1 MEEESQPQDKLFARL
16 NGKHGE
22 HLVVFTD
29 RQTMTGTS
37 LQRYNTPQITTPI
50 EFKPGRTL
58 HDDEWYFI
66 ELDDEQQA
74 EMIAP
79 YTNNANTAS
88 DNRTIGASE
97 YAKVVALYK
106 TNGRE
111 LLVTKV
117 SAGMRVES
125 KTFIGLNEHPE
136 ITSYQKAIE
145 FTGVVDAYYDSDGK
159 LYFKHYSKIRSLFPG
174 IEAFYRDATAEEKNT
189 FLGKSFF
196 DIQGIDADTIGMR
209 DSQKIA
215 EILDDDRMRLDDT
228 VFQQSIITYA
238 REYAPELAS
247 DDGKL
252 KITDKATLH
261 KSLNVLTDRYYTS
274 GLFGDK
280 REAIDSTKIDT

>member
-1 MEEESQPQDKLFARL
+1 MEEENQSREKLFARL
-16 NGKHGE
+16 SGKRGE

-29 RQTMTGTS
+29 EQTMTDAS
-37 LQRYNTPQITTPI
+37 LQQYNAPQITTPI

-58 HDDEWYFI
+58 HDDEWYFV
-66 ELDDEQQA
+66 ELDDEKQL
-74 EMIAP
+74 EMITP
-79 YTNNANTAS
+79 YTGNADTAS

-106 TNGRE
+106 TNGSE

-125 KTFIGLNEHPE
+125 KTFIGLNAHPE
-136 ITSYQKAIE
+136 IKSYQKAIE
-145 FTGVVDAYYDSDGK
+145 FTGVIDAYYDGSNK

-189 FLGKSFF
+189 FLGKPFF
-196 DIQGIDADTIGMR
+196 DIQGVDVDAIGMR

-215 EILDDDRMRLDDT
+215 EILDDDRIQLDDDT
-228 VFQQSIITYA
+228 FQQNAIAYA
-238 REYAPELAS
+238 REYAPELVTE
-247 DDGKL
+247 DGKL
-252 KITDKATLH
+252 QITDKKTLQ